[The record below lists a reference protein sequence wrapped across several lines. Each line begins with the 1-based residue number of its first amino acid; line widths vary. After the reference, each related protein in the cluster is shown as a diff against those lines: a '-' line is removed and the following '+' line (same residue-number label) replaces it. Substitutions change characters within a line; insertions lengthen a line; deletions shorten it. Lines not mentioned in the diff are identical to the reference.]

1 MNKYNQ
7 LIKKA
12 KTFFD
17 ANQFENANN
26 CILDIIKSYEIDLK
40 TKSNLYLLLADIN
53 TKLNNLK
60 DTNSYL
66 LKYLEINSNNS
77 KVFNLIAN
85 NYLKMREYAK
95 AEEYY
100 LNAINLNK
108 NNEAA
113 IINLAILLE
122 NLGKKTEALKF
133 YEKAIKINPDNLSVL
148 YNMNKLEKKKL
159 NNKKISLIKDYVE
172 SNNQNF
178 FNIAS
183 GYFLLAENEIG
194 KDNKKDE
201 IFYLKKAN
209 YYSFKSKEKVNEQAL
224 NYWLNIIPKKFNNFL
239 FIENNKNLIEEKN
252 LNPIFVV
259 GLPRSGSTITET
271 IISSGKNYITA
282 LGETNLVNWSLLNTH
297 RNILFSNSQ
306 KVELNL
312 DLIHNKLINSYK
324 NLNINKINENIT
336 FVDKSLENFFYIDL
350 ILKIFPNAKF
360 IHTHRN
366 LEDNIF
372 SIYKEFLNKISWSH
386 SLDNILFYIDNYL
399 KVIQKTK
406 EKHSDKIISVSL
418 EELTIDPKNI
428 SKRVFQFCN
437 LEWDENCLNYQ
448 KRKNFYSSTASNNQ
462 IRSGIQNYNN
472 KKYENYHF
480 LIKDFKSKYDW
491 L

>member
-1 MNKYNQ
+1 MNKYSQ

-17 ANQFENANN
+17 ANQFESAHN
-26 CILDIIKSYEIDLK
+26 CILNVLNNYELDLK

-53 TKLNNLK
+53 TKLNNFK
-60 DTNSYL
+60 DTNIYL
-66 LKYLEINSNNS
+66 LKYLKINSKNS
-77 KVFNLIAN
+77 KIYNSIAN
-85 NYLKMREYAK
+85 NHLRMREYSKAK
-95 AEEYY
+95 EYY

-108 NNEAA
+108 DNEAA

-122 NLGKKTEALKF
+122 NLGKKKEALK
-133 YEKAIKINPDNLSVL
+133 YYDKAIKIDPKNLSVL
-148 YNMNKLEKKKL
+148 YNMNKLEKKTL
-159 NNKKISLIKDYVE
+159 NKDQTDLIKNYIK
-172 SNNQNF
+172 SNDQDF

-194 KDNKKDE
+194 KDNIKSE
-201 IFYLKKAN
+201 VSFLQKAN
-209 YYSFKSKEKVNEQAL
+209 GYSFKSKERINEQAL
-224 NYWLNIIPKKFNNFL
+224 NYWLNIIPKKFDNFTYVKKS
-239 FIENNKNLIEEKN
+239 KNLIEEKKF
-252 LNPIFVV
+252 NPIFIV

-271 IISSGKNYITA
+271 IISSDKNHITA
-282 LGETNLVNWSLLNTH
+282 LGETNLVNWSLINTH
-297 RNILFSNSQ
+297 RKILYSNTQ

-324 NLNINKINENIT
+324 NLNIYEKNNHIR

-366 LEDNIF
+366 LQDNIF

-386 SLDNILFYIDNYL
+386 SLDNIFFYIDNYL
-399 KVIQKTK
+399 KVIRKIK
-406 EKHSDKIISVSL
+406 EKHFDKIISVSL
-418 EELTIDPKNI
+418 EELTINPKDI
-428 SKRVFQFCN
+428 SNKIYQFCN

-448 KRKNFYSSTASNNQ
+448 KRENLYSSTASNNQ

-472 KKYENYHF
+472 KKYEKYQF
-480 LIKDFKSKYDW
+480 LIKDYKSKYDW

>member
-1 MNKYNQ
+1 MNNYNQ

-12 KTFFD
+12 KNFFD
-17 ANQFENANN
+17 ANQFEDANN
-26 CILDIIKSYEIDLK
+26 CILNVLKNYEIDLSI
-40 TKSNLYLLLADIN
+40 KSKLYLLLADIN

-60 DTNSYL
+60 DTNNYL

-77 KVFNLIAN
+77 KVSNSIAN
-85 NYLKMREYAK
+85 NYLKMREYDK

-100 LNAINLNK
+100 LNAINLDK
-108 NNEAA
+108 DNEAA
-113 IINLAILLE
+113 IVNLAILFE
-122 NLGKKTEALKF
+122 NLGKKIEALNF
-133 YEKAIKINPDNLSVL
+133 YEKAIKLNPNNLSVL
-148 YNMNKLEKKKL
+148 YNMNKLDKKVLDKEKT
-159 NNKKISLIKDYVE
+159 SLIKNYIE
-172 SNNQNF
+172 SNNQDF

-183 GYFLLAENEIG
+183 GYFLLAENEIR
-194 KDNKKDE
+194 KDNIKNE
-201 IFYLKKAN
+201 ISFLKKAN
-209 YYSFKSKEKVNEQAL
+209 DYSFKSKEKIHEQAL
-224 NYWLNIIPKKFNNFL
+224 NYWLNIIPKKFDNFL
-239 FIENNKNLIEEKN
+239 FTKKSKDLKEERN
-252 LNPIFVV
+252 FNPIFIV

-271 IISSGKNYITA
+271 IISSGKNSITA

-297 RNILFSNSQ
+297 RKILYSESH
-306 KVELNL
+306 KIELNL
-312 DLIHNKLINSYK
+312 DLIQNKLINSYK
-324 NLNINKINENIT
+324 NLNIDEKNDHII

-360 IHTHRN
+360 IHTYRN

-386 SLDNILFYIDNYL
+386 SLDNIFLYINNYL

-406 EKHSDKIISVSL
+406 EKHPDKIISVSL
-418 EELTIDPKNI
+418 EELTINPKDI
-428 SKRVFQFCN
+428 SKKIYQFCN

-448 KRKNFYSSTASNNQ
+448 KRKNLYSSTASNNQ